1 MKHESTPL
9 YNLKRKAVIDNNIEA
24 IQEEIKLYQTIAE
37 KVEGK
42 AHRQGWADL
51 IGTLQDEINRQRS
64 EKAAIENYLAAI
76 QKDSPD
82 IYRMIDLFLHG
93 VSWAR
98 IHAIMYGYSNGGAGA
113 NYCYVKV
120 KRYLIK
126 HPMERTGKNDD
137 LQRTKENQSG

>member
-1 MKHESTPL
+1 MKYEPTPI
-9 YNLKRKAVIDNNIEA
+9 YDLKSKTTIENNIEA

-42 AHRQGWADL
+42 AHRQRWADL
-51 IGTLQDEINRQRS
+51 IESLQDEINRQRS
-64 EKAAIENYLAAI
+64 EQAAIENYLAAI

-98 IHAIMYGYSNGGAGA
+98 IYAIIYGYSNAGACA

-126 HPMERTGKNDD
+126 HPMERTGKNFP
-137 LQRTKENQSG
+137 KPS